1 MYSTLL
7 RANIHPCIDNSQKNS
22 PDSTD
27 AYYSHPKNTERMYLS
42 TRKMF
47 LRWQGF
53 FGDLPLIATSVCL
66 PLGWTAEYLS
76 AWEHECLSVDTCGTL
91 PQKCEGFTY
100 HLTLTRTSAASNMH
114 HFYTLSTPYKACGRY
129 QAAKERNVRIHLF
142 RSAWLLVMK
151 PREKVQRQLKT
162 QEQTPECSI

>member
-27 AYYSHPKNTERMYLS
+27 ACYSHPKNTERMYLS

-66 PLGWTAEYLS
+66 PLGRTAEYFS
-76 AWEHECLSVDTCGTL
+76 VNPAWELECLSVDTCGTL
-91 PQKCEGFTY
+91 PQKCKGFAC
-100 HLTLTRTSAASNMH
+100 HLMLTRTSAASNMH
-114 HFYTLSTPYKACGRY
+114 HCYTLSTPYKVCGRY
-129 QAAKERNVRIHLF
+129 QAVRERDVRIHLF
-142 RSAWLLVMK
+142 RSAWLLVMTMLYCLGGSHVRK
-151 PREKVQRQLKT
+151 
-162 QEQTPECSI
+162 CSGN